1 MEMKMLRGG
10 LVATKTVELA
20 SLLLIAF
27 SAITAQGLPE
37 RPWENVLEDVLRR
50 SESER
55 PNAQNGTAT
64 PDRSEGAKQDVRVA
78 EAPHRLVGE
87 FVRYF
92 SGAGA
97 TQFRSSLKRL
107 DAYRP
112 TFEKIFDR
120 EGLPRTLLLVG
131 LVESGYIPTARSP
144 KNAMGIWQLIPETA
158 MRFGLEVNSKDE
170 RTDPVKST
178 EAAARYLKFLYA
190 RFGDWPLA
198 LAAYNAGERR
208 IQDAIQRSQAHD
220 FWRLVESGALPRE
233 TQGYV
238 PAVLAAQYLVEG
250 RYLQSGTTHE
260 LTPPTTRRVV
270 FAPFGIS
277 TNSP

>member
-1 MEMKMLRGG
+1 M
-10 LVATKTVELA
+10 ATRTVQLA
-20 SLLLIAF
+20 SVLLIAF
-27 SAITAQGLPE
+27 SATAASGLPE
-37 RPWENVLEDVLRR
+37 RSWETVLEDVLRR

-55 PNAQNGTAT
+55 ANVHNGTAT
-64 PDRSEGAKQDVRVA
+64 PSRPESGKDDSPVA
-78 EAPHRLVGE
+78 ETPHRLVWE
-87 FVRYF
+87 FVRHF
-92 SGAGA
+92 SGVGA
-97 TQFRSSLKRL
+97 TQFRSSLRRL
-107 DAYRP
+107 DGYRP
-112 TFEKIFDR
+112 VFEEIFDR

-131 LVESGYIPTARSP
+131 LVESGYMPTARSP

-158 MRFGLEVNSKDE
+158 MRFGLEVHGKDE

-178 EAAARYLKFLYA
+178 QAAARYLKFLYA

-208 IQDAIQRSQAHD
+208 IQDAIQRSQARD
-220 FWRLVESGALPRE
+220 FWQLVESGSLPRE

-250 RYLQSGTTHE
+250 RYLQSDTTHE
-260 LTPPTTRRVV
+260 STPPTTRRVV
-270 FAPFGIS
+270 YAPFGIS